1 MAHTSSS
8 FAPVNDLTNVE
19 NLLQEIDNNT
29 DTLEV
34 NTDTLEALIT
44 DTNTK
49 LDTLIAEQDKEL
61 VYTSAVKANNGTID
75 FYTRE
80 VVVYDSETAT
90 EVSRTTEYSTDG
102 NTRSATAPAGTIVIG
117 WMSAPAATAYNTQ
130 TIGEVTGGSTQI
142 FAAGTYHAISYT
154 IIAGTAD
161 VTVGAT
167 TISTL
172 PTSFSDRYEAD
183 ELLVNAV
190 SITASASGRVIVSLI
205 A

>member
-102 NTRSATAPAGTIVIG
+102 NTWSTTAPAGTISIG
-117 WMSAPAATAYNTQ
+117 WMTAAPVVYNDEEIFDVTTAQ
-130 TIGEVTGGSTQI
+130 T
-142 FAAGTYHAISYT
+142 FAASTYHSLSFVILT
-154 IIAGTAD
+154 GTAD

-167 TISTL
+167 TVTGL
-172 PTSFSDRYEAD
+172 PTTFSDKYEATT
-183 ELLVNAV
+183 LLTNA
-190 SITASASGRVIVSLI
+190 ITITPGAGARIFVTTIK
-205 A
+205 

>member
-19 NLLQEIDNNT
+19 NLLQQIDDNT
-29 DTLEV
+29 DSLEV
-34 NTDTLEALIT
+34 NTDTLESLVT

-49 LDTLIAEQDKEL
+49 LDTLIAVQDKEL
-61 VYTSAVKANNGTID
+61 VYTPAVKANNGTID

-102 NTRSATAPAGTIVIG
+102 NTRSTTAPAGTIVIG
-117 WMSAPAATAYNTQ
+117 WMTAPAATAYNTE
-130 TIGEVTGGSTQI
+130 TIVEITGGSTQT
-142 FAAGTYHAISYT
+142 FAASTYHAIAYT

-167 TISTL
+167 TITAL

-190 SITASASGRVIVSLI
+190 SITASGSGRVIVSLI